1 MTEPV
6 GPANLAVKVDMAGA
20 MRKTATLRNIP
31 AAFRRQ
37 SEAWAGATVRYIK
50 QSYKGGRV
58 FRRPPKDIDERLDMR
73 VKKQGEEMLI
83 LIGTGVHVGRK
94 EVVYAQIQEEGGTVK
109 PRGHPFLT
117 IPFPG
122 VQGTASQYPHA
133 FLATTSGGQWLLA
146 EPKGKTGI
154 RPLFLLRRSVTL
166 PARRW
171 FSRPIAERQAALE
184 AMTSESAVWAR
195 AEQMAAGAPTA
206 KGGEG

>member
-1 MTEPV
+1 
-6 GPANLAVKVDMAGA
+6 MAGA

-31 AAFRRQ
+31 AAFCRQ
-37 SEAWAGATVRYIK
+37 SENWASQTVRYIK

-58 FRRPPKDIDERLDMR
+58 FRRPPVDLDERLDMR
-73 VKKQGEEMLI
+73 VKRQGEEMLI
-83 LIGTGVHVGRK
+83 LIGTGVHIGRK

-117 IPFPG
+117 IPLPG
-122 VQGTASQYPHA
+122 VKGTASQYPHA
-133 FLATTSGGQWLLA
+133 FLATTASGQWMLA

-171 FSRPIAERQAALE
+171 FSRPIEERKPELE
-184 AMTSESAVWAR
+184 RMTSEEAVWAR
-195 AEQMAAGAPTA
+195 AERMGAAQTA
-206 KGGEG
+206 KGGGE